1 MASLRSQ
8 AKKQRRAKP
17 SGTVRALLKQ
27 IALAFQE
34 KYPPGAWSPNDHPL
48 GKVLDHHLMAAE
60 DKAIGWAAHVFPGTT
75 GNVQKE
81 AGKKERLYN
90 FCKVRLALRYCWAAA
105 LHTLCPER
113 MVEEGLMDPA
123 VDFIK
128 SEGHP
133 PRKIKTSSWRLI
145 WNISEV
151 DRLLDNLCFVD
162 QDHHDVY
169 SFQDGPRC
177 EGD

>member
-1 MASLRSQ
+1 M
-8 AKKQRRAKP
+8 
-17 SGTVRALLKQ
+17 
-27 IALAFQE
+27 
-34 KYPPGAWSPNDHPL
+34 YSPEP
-48 GKVLDHHLMAAE
+48 
-60 DKAIGWAAHVFPGTT
+60 
-75 GNVQKE
+75 GNVQKD

-105 LHTLCPER
+105 LHTLCPKR

-128 SEGHP
+128 AEGHP

-177 EGD
+177 EGDKLVGAPGTMFPMAAGVGHDDQPSEDLRRIGGAACGIS